1 MARARNL
8 KPGFFRDAKVVSC
21 SFQARILFQ
30 GLWCMADYMGRL
42 KYNPM
47 EVKMEIFPADD
58 VDVPACMEE
67 LNSTGL
73 ITMYHDCSGAALV
86 QVTNFTK
93 HQNPHVNER
102 QDRNKNPIPCLPGPD
117 EVAGSD
123 DEEGEEK
130 PTVEQRVRDAL
141 VVLREYS
148 ESDPADSLNLIPDS
162 PFPLPDSGSPR
173 TDPPPPAGSA
183 GKQRKSTPK
192 AKLTKTDLIND
203 FEIPEDLAV
212 QFLQIRKD
220 KRLTLTPRAMDGLLR
235 EFEKVGLS
243 VVTGIELCCRKS
255 WGAFNADWD
264 WQGGGSGRSGQ
275 PHTGKHTGFADQ
287 EFTEHL
293 PDWAKEA

>member
-117 EVAGSD
+117 EVTGSD

-130 PTVEQRVRDAL
+130 PTVEQRVKAAL

-162 PFPLPDSGSPR
+162 LFPLPDSGSPR
-173 TDPPPPAGSA
+173 AETPPPAGSA
-183 GKQRKSTPK
+183 GKQRKPK
-192 AKLTKTDLIND
+192 RATQLPDD
-203 FEIPEDLAV
+203 FEPNDANRRIAAEQGVSIHDELPKFSDHHRAKGSTM
-212 QFLQIRKD
+212 KD
-220 KRLTLTPRAMDGLLR
+220 WHAALNNWLR
-235 EFEKVGLS
+235 
-243 VVTGIELCCRKS
+243 
-255 WGAFNADWD
+255 NAKKF
-264 WQGGGSGRSGQ
+264 GSGR
-275 PHTGKHTGFADQ
+275 TGKPPQ
-287 EFTEHL
+287 ETPHERGQRM
-293 PDWAKEA
+293 ARERGIIQ